1 MGDCVVELKEEAAKH
16 GLKRLRKIKIEDANA
31 YSYVEDGYLY
41 IAEKEDEKTPAKPE
55 KEDENTVK
63 RATSEELLG
72 TE

>member
-41 IAEKEDEKTPAKPE
+41 IAEKEDE
-55 KEDENTVK
+55 
-63 RATSEELLG
+63 
-72 TE
+72 